1 MEEKGEKL
9 MTNVS
14 DQGIEF
20 VINEGPATSQ
30 DQTQTPEQ
38 KKLD

>member
-20 VINEGPATSQ
+20 VINDVPATTQ

>member
-20 VINEGPATSQ
+20 MINDGSTIKQ
-30 DQTQTPEQ
+30 DQKQTSEQ
-38 KKLD
+38 KKLE